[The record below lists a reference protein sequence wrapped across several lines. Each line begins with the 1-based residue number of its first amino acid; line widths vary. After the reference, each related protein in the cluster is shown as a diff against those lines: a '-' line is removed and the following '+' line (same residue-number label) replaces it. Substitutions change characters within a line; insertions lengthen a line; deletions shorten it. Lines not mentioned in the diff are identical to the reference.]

1 MSLRAPPN
9 AGELY
14 VVDDAHDTGTKVE
27 VLEVLDGRTVLVDH
41 PTLGKRRM
49 NVDVLLTVDQ
59 WYGREL
65 GAVAAAEAR
74 SRAC

>member
-14 VVDDAHDTGTKVE
+14 VVDDANDTGTKVE
-27 VLEVLDGRTVLVDH
+27 VLQVLDGRTVLVKH
-41 PTLGKRRM
+41 PTLGERRM

-59 WYGREL
+59 WYAREL
-65 GAVAAAEAR
+65 ATLGTLGTLPRAV
-74 SRAC
+74 

>member
-14 VVDDAHDTGTKVE
+14 VVDDAKNAGVRVE
-27 VLEVLDGRTVLVDH
+27 VLEVLDGRTVLVKH
-41 PTLGKRRM
+41 PTLGERRM

-59 WYGREL
+59 WYAREV
-65 GAVAAAEAR
+65 GATGTDCTLR
-74 SRAC
+74 RTR

>member
-27 VLEVLDGRTVLVDH
+27 VLEVLDGRTVLVKH
-41 PTLGKRRM
+41 PTLGERRM

-59 WYGREL
+59 WYAREL
-65 GAVAAAEAR
+65 ATLGSLGTLPRAV
-74 SRAC
+74 